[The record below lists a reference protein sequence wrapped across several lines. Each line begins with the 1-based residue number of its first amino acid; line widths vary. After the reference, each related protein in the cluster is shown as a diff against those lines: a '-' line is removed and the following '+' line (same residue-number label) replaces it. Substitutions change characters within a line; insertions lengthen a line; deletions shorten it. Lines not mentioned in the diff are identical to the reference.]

1 MPAAVKPGWK
11 LPPPPVVGAVPSYYL
26 DNGDCQLWWVIPTVE
41 AYDLVQ
47 QDGEIEWPFTDD
59 YAYKCDLD
67 PLGFYDLED
76 LPAVE

>member
-1 MPAAVKPGWK
+1 
-11 LPPPPVVGAVPSYYL
+11 
-26 DNGDCQLWWVIPTVE
+26 VIPTVD

-59 YAYKCDLD
+59 YAHKCDLD

-76 LPAVE
+76 LPEVV